1 MAAYG
6 TDQKRSGGCGCG
18 GSSSSSLPCTC
29 GGSCGGTCAICQ
41 GESYTR
47 PRFFAGQLLT
57 EDDLQQLNNYV
68 VAKNRLHASH
78 LFGSGVVCGL
88 EVTCHP
94 CGGGKVLVNPG
105 YALDCCGND
114 IVVACPQELD
124 INQLVRDLQ
133 RRMRGGFDCGDPC
146 AETTAGT
153 TKSPSGQP
161 APGKAGNA
169 AARKESEEGR
179 KVSDCQKYC
188 LYIDY
193 CEQSTDPVAPYATD
207 DPCGPTGCETTRTR
221 EGFRFELRCPDPTEP
236 TPEICSRF
244 WDCMGGKTAYEGF
257 RPAAS
262 FLRRSGEEIV
272 AAYHAIQ
279 EFRIPKS
286 PDKFIASLKAS
297 VESASSAIE
306 AFHAAQERK
315 KRSQT
320 LIPLPVAQD
329 VVKASQRLGSDLAI
343 YATLDA
349 EERRK
354 IDKHIEEEKDEIL
367 KVAAGQLAS
376 ISQILNQILKDPDLK
391 NLLATDLEKAH
402 GISLAEVIDRLSNLL
417 PGGGK
422 KAAEFHAEEA
432 AGFPPTTGA
441 LTRDLPIRFLAAG
454 AVVGKALYNEM
465 VRNADSL
472 LAWLVYRLEQQ
483 SMKTSCDLLDSLL
496 SLPTLSPATTPD
508 IRADAYFA
516 SGRVGSTV
524 GRVFWELLRTCIC
537 NVLNPPCPSCDDP
550 GVLLACLTVEQ
561 CKVKDICNLERQF
574 VLSPV
579 ALRYWV
585 LQITSL
591 GEAVEKFC
599 CPDPC
604 AQKTDYGLA
613 DRQDTRYTAATSD
626 ADYSWLILQLFVS
639 SCWEKEKS
647 RTRVAKLLLAASSAE
662 APGPFA
668 PADIGRPAPMSPPEA
683 MSTAGAEGPSEPDM
697 STKLMRVRLE
707 TEKLRADYARL
718 LDRLSRLE
726 KKRGLDSR
734 EGHE

>member
-1 MAAYG
+1 MAAYSS
-6 TDQKRSGGCGCG
+6 DQKRSSGCGCG

-88 EVTCHP
+88 EVTCYP

-124 INQLVRDLQ
+124 INQMVRDLQ

-146 AETTAGT
+146 AETTTGT

-161 APGKAGNA
+161 TPGKAGNA
-169 AARKESEEGR
+169 PAGKESEEGR

-207 DPCGPTGCETTRTR
+207 DPCGPTGCEATRTR

-236 TPEICSRF
+236 ASEICSRF
-244 WDCMGGKTAYEGF
+244 WDCMGGRTAYEGF
-257 RPAAS
+257 SPAAG

-272 AAYHAIQ
+272 AAYRAIQ
-279 EFRIPKS
+279 ESPTPKAHEHFVAELR
-286 PDKFIASLKAS
+286 KHLESLTANAAIQNARKEKQAPISLSVAEDLIKAS
-297 VESASSAIE
+297 
-306 AFHAAQERK
+306 K
-315 KRSQT
+315 K
-320 LIPLPVAQD
+320 
-329 VVKASQRLGSDLAI
+329 LGRDLAI

-349 EERRK
+349 QERKKLEALLREEGTGLLENAATNLRAAA
-354 IDKHIEEEKDEIL
+354 EIL
-367 KVAAGQLAS
+367 QKPELQ
-376 ISQILNQILKDPDLK
+376 

-402 GISLAEVIDRLSNLL
+402 AVSLSEVTRHLSSLL
-417 PGGGK
+417 L
-422 KAAEFHAEEA
+422 AAEFQAEEA
-432 AGFPPTTGA
+432 ARFPLKTGA
-441 LTRDLPIRFLAAG
+441 LTQNLPIRFLAAG
-454 AVVGKALYNEM
+454 AVVGKALYNDT
-465 VRNADSL
+465 VTNADSL

-483 SMKTSCDLLDSLL
+483 SMKTRCDLLDSLL

-516 SGRVGSTV
+516 SGRVASTV
-524 GRVFWELLRTCIC
+524 GRVFWELLRTCTC
-537 NVLNPPCPSCDDP
+537 NALNPPCPSCDDP

-585 LQITSL
+585 PQFTWL

-604 AQKTDYGLA
+604 AQKTDYGLGHGE
-613 DRQDTRYTAATSD
+613 DTRYTAATSD
-626 ADYSWLILQLFVS
+626 AAYSWLIFQLFV

-647 RTRVAKLLLAASSAE
+647 RTRLAKLLLAVGSAE
-662 APGPFA
+662 APGPSA
-668 PADIGRPAPMSPPEA
+668 PAGIGRPASMSPAETI
-683 MSTAGAEGPSEPDM
+683 STAGTEGPSEPDI